1 MKSHLFRTGGLA
13 VALAASWL
21 PAAYAQEFPTKPISI
36 VVPFAAGGPTDA
48 IARMVAEPMSK
59 LLKQAVV
66 VDNAAG
72 AGGTVGANKVAKAA
86 NDGYTLLLHH
96 IGHATSVSLYR
107 KLPYDAITDFQP
119 IGMINEVP
127 MTFVTRKNLA
137 VNDFKGL
144 IEYTRANAKTVN
156 MANAGIGSAS
166 HLCGM
171 LFQSALKTDLT
182 PIPYKGTAPAMNDL
196 LGGQVDFM
204 CDQTTNTTSQIRGG
218 SIKAVAVTTKQ
229 RVASLKDIPTANEA
243 GLPGFEVSVWHTL
256 YAPKGTPK
264 PVMDKLVAALQAAL
278 ADPKVRDKMAELGT
292 EPSVQNKATPD
303 YASAFVKQ
311 EIAKWT
317 PIIKAAGVYA
327 D

>member
-1 MKSHLFRTGGLA
+1 VKTTLLNPKYLSATILFA
-13 VALAASWL
+13 VSAAN
-21 PAAYAQEFPTKPISI
+21 AQDFPTKPVTL

-59 LLKQAVV
+59 FLKQPVV

-86 NDGYTLLLHH
+86 NDGHTLLLHH

-107 KLPYDAITDFQP
+107 KLPYDAVADFQP

-127 MTFVTRKNLA
+127 MTFVTRKNLP
-137 VNDFKGL
+137 VSDFKGL
-144 IEYTRANAKTVN
+144 VEYARANSKTVN

-171 LFQSALKTDLT
+171 LFQSSVKADLT

-204 CDQTTNTTSQIRGG
+204 CDQTTNTTGQIRAG
-218 SIKAVAVTTKQ
+218 SIKALAVTTKA
-229 RVASLKDIPTANEA
+229 RVPSLKDIPTANDA
-243 GLPGFEVSVWHTL
+243 GLPGFEVSVWHAL
-256 YAPKGTPK
+256 YAPKGTQK
-264 PVMDKLVAALQAAL
+264 AVVDKLVLALQAAL
-278 ADPKVRDKMAELGT
+278 ADPKVRDKMAELGA
-292 EPSVQNKATPD
+292 EPSAQNKATPD
-303 YASAFVKQ
+303 FASSFVKS
-311 EIAKWT
+311 EIAKWS

>member
-1 MKSHLFRTGGLA
+1 MSQKFFTLGTA
-13 VALAASWL
+13 VVALFLSNHSIN
-21 PAAYAQEFPTKPISI
+21 AQEYPTKPISL

-59 LLKQAVV
+59 ILKQAVV

-72 AGGTVGANKVAKAA
+72 AGGTVGTNKVAKAA
-86 NDGYTLLLHH
+86 SDGYTLLLHH

-107 KLPYDAITDFQP
+107 KLPYDAISDFQP
-119 IGMINEVP
+119 IGMISEVP
-127 MTFVTRKNLA
+127 MTFVVRKNLA
-137 VNDFKGL
+137 VTDFKGL
-144 IEYTRANAKTVN
+144 LEYTRANAKTVN

-196 LGGQVDFM
+196 LGGQIDFM
-204 CDQTTNTTSQIRGG
+204 CDQTTNTTGQIRAGA
-218 SIKAVAVTTKQ
+218 IKALAVTTKQ
-229 RVASLKDIPTANEA
+229 RVASLKDVPTANES
-243 GLPGFEVSVWHTL
+243 GLPGFEVSVWHAL

-278 ADPKVRDKMAELGT
+278 ADPKVRDKMADLGT
-292 EPSVQNKATPD
+292 EPSAQNKATPD
-303 YASAFVKQ
+303 YAASFVKA
-311 EIAKWT
+311 EIAKWS